1 MVRILVVC
9 ALLLGGLLDAT
20 AAQGVSL
27 DSTAVARSKYDS
39 LAVRVAGGDTQI
51 DWRELRLAA
60 VVAGVNGD
68 FDWHDADK
76 KSQAAFNAG
85 KYDDALALALSIT
98 KHNIASPNGHFD
110 AFVAYKHLDKT
121 ADMQKEQMIL
131 GGILKSIADS
141 GDGKSAATAYFTVDP
156 SEEYIF
162 MELVLGLSP
171 KGQALSH
178 KDGHDY
184 DVMTAVDDAGKES
197 TLWFNTD
204 TDMQMSKRAFV
215 K

>member
-1 MVRILVVC
+1 MVGILVVC
-9 ALLLGGLLDAT
+9 AMLLAGAPQ
-20 AAQGVSL
+20 AAKL
-27 DSTAVARSKYDS
+27 DSTAVAKSKYDA
-39 LAVRVAGGDTQI
+39 LAVRVAGGDMTV

-68 FDWHDADK
+68 FDWQDADK

-85 KYDDALALALSIT
+85 KFDEALTLALSIT

-110 AFVAYKHLDKT
+110 AYVAYKHLDKT
-121 ADMQKEQMIL
+121 ADMQKEQAIL

-141 GDGKSAATAYFTVDP
+141 GDGKTAATAFFTVDP

-162 MELVLGLSP
+162 MGLVLGLSP
-171 KGQALSH
+171 KGQALVH
-178 KDGHDY
+178 QDGHSY
-184 DVMTAVDDAGKES
+184 DKMTAVDDAGKES
-197 TLWFNTD
+197 TVWFNTD
-204 TDMQMSKRAFV
+204 TDIQMTARALG

>member
-1 MVRILVVC
+1 MVGILVVC
-9 ALLLGGLLDAT
+9 AMLLASAPQ
-20 AAQGVSL
+20 AAKL
-27 DSTAVARSKYDS
+27 DSTAVAKSKYDA
-39 LAVRVAGGDTQI
+39 LAVRVAGGDMTV

-68 FDWHDADK
+68 FDWRDADK

-85 KYDDALALALSIT
+85 KFDEALALALSIT

-110 AFVAYKHLDKT
+110 AYVAYKHLGKT
-121 ADMQKEQMIL
+121 ADMQKEQAIV
-131 GGILKSIADS
+131 GGLLQSIADS
-141 GDGKSAATAYFTVDP
+141 GDGKTAATAFFTVDP

-162 MELVLGLSP
+162 MGLVMGLSP

-184 DVMTAVDDAGKES
+184 DVMTAVDDTGKEF
-197 TLWFNTD
+197 TIWFNTD
-204 TDMQMSKRAFV
+204 TDMQMSARAFV

>member
-1 MVRILVVC
+1 MVGILVVC
-9 ALLLGGLLDAT
+9 AMLF
-20 AAQGVSL
+20 AAAPQAAKL
-27 DSTAVARSKYDS
+27 DSTAVAKSKYDA
-39 LAVRVAGGDTQI
+39 LAVRVAGGDMTV

-68 FDWHDADK
+68 FDWRDADK

-85 KYDDALALALSIT
+85 KFDEALSLALSIT

-110 AFVAYKHLDKT
+110 AYVAYKHLDKT
-121 ADMQKEQMIL
+121 ADTQKEQAIL

-141 GDGKSAATAYFTVDP
+141 GDGKTAATAFFTVDP

-162 MELVLGLSP
+162 MGLVLGLSP

-184 DVMTAVDDAGKES
+184 DVMTAVDDAGKEF

-204 TDMQMSKRAFV
+204 TDMQMSARAFV